1 MQSRKRHTSESP
13 SPYRWNSPTTYE
25 LMVVFDAAEYTVDV
39 YENHYGVD
47 VVFCR
52 NGNFPRI
59 LAAP

>member
-1 MQSRKRHTSESP
+1 
-13 SPYRWNSPTTYE
+13 
-25 LMVVFDAAEYTVDV
+25 MVVFDAAENTVDV

-47 VVFCR
+47 VVFCK